1 MRKIS
6 GVVVAI
12 AVALLVLTA
21 CGSTKVYTAEKTMTY
36 KGSLYTLTGVS
47 KISSR
52 VDGKTSEGETLDLR
66 SINKAQF
73 KALAEKHGVLDV
85 TTVIDIGEE
94 EIVVQNESVEKYS
107 DLEKMRKNMNSR
119 MEKIAKFMADKKD
132 TQLNLK

>member
-1 MRKIS
+1 MRKTS
-6 GVVVAI
+6 GIVVAI
-12 AVALLVLTA
+12 AVLVLAA

-66 SINKAQF
+66 SVNKAQF
-73 KALAEKHGVLDV
+73 KALVEKHGALDV

-94 EIVVQNESVEKYS
+94 EIDVENSRVEKYS
-107 DLEKMRKNMNSR
+107 DLEKMTKKMNSN
-119 MEKIAKFMADKKD
+119 MKKISDFMAHKKD